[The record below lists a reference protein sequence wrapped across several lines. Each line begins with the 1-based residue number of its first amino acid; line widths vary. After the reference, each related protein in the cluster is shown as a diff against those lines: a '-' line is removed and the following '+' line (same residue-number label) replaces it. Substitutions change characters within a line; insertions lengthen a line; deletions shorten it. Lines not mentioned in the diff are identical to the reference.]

1 MHSTMLDIQAGER
14 ALAATAPETALT
26 LLGQRLCL
34 SANFSVTSLAI
45 ATGYHLDSTA
55 ESGVVA
61 PGARTSTEFPSSTEP
76 LARSRS

>member
-14 ALAATAPETALT
+14 PLTATAHETALT

-45 ATGYHLDSTA
+45 ATGYHLDSRG

-61 PGARTSTEFPSSTEP
+61 PGARTSIEVPSSTEP
-76 LARSRS
+76 LSGSRS